1 MSININIIIT
11 RNTNIILRKIWKL
24 TNWNRKGNI
33 MKQSFEDKNTINHI
47 NKKISKVRFG
57 NKKIYSVKSDNNYK
71 DSKGQ

>member
-1 MSININIIIT
+1 
-11 RNTNIILRKIWKL
+11 
-24 TNWNRKGNI
+24 